1 MRKSKTW
8 IVWGLVANEEAD
20 IVPTDHC
27 HSLAEAMRSPLPGIV
42 HEYDFVAGDDEHCGT
57 FLNGKAIG
65 VNAALAAR
73 LH

>member
-1 MRKSKTW
+1 MRKSKQW
-8 IVWGLVANEEAD
+8 IVWGVVANEEVDAMP
-20 IVPTDHC
+20 VDHC

-57 FLNGKAIG
+57 FLNDKVIG
-65 VNAALAAR
+65 VNHALRAR